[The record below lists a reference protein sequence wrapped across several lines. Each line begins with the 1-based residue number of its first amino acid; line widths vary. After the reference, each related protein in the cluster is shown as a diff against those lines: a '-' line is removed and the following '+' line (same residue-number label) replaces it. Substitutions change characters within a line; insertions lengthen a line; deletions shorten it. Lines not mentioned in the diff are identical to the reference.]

1 MILQIIG
8 WFCLLVGGINFMAL
22 FSDIKNQEARREVI
36 RNSAL
41 FLIAAAICF
50 K

>member
-1 MILQIIG
+1 MIVQIIG
-8 WFCLLVGGINFMAL
+8 WFCLVANFTISITV
-22 FSDIKNQEARREVI
+22 FRRAWLEVDYTDQVQQV
-36 RNSAL
+36 AL